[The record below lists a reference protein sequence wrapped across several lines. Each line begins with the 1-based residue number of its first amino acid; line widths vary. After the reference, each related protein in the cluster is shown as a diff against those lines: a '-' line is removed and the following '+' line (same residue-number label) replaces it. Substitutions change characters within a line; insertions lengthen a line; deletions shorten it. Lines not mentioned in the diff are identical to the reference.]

1 VEKRVRTALFIYGGW
16 EGHEPGACVRRMAT
30 LLEAEGFRAELS
42 DSLAA
47 LDDPEKLKAL
57 SLIVPCW
64 TMGELSPERE
74 RNLTEAVASG
84 VGLAGWHGGM
94 GDAFRG
100 ATAYQFM
107 AGGQFVAHPGDIQDY
122 RVNITDRN
130 HPATRGLDD
139 FDVHSEQYYMH
150 VDPGVRVLATTVI
163 SGRGAP
169 WVKGVVMPVV
179 WVKPWGRGRV
189 FYCSIGHTAS
199 DLADPPVR
207 EIIRRG
213 MIWAAGREG

>member
-1 VEKRVRTALFIYGGW
+1 VRTALFIHGGW
-16 EGHEPGACVRRMAT
+16 EGHEPEACARAMASV
-30 LLEAEGFRAELS
+30 LEGEGLRAELS

-47 LDDPEKLKAL
+47 LDDPEKLKSL

-64 TMGELSPERE
+64 TMGELSPQRE

-94 GDAFRG
+94 GDAFRS
-100 ATAYQFM
+100 ATAFQFM
-107 AGGQFVAHPGDIQDY
+107 VGGQFVAHPGDIHDY

-130 HPATRGLDD
+130 HPVTRGAED

-150 VDPGVRVLATTVI
+150 VDPGVRVLASTRIT
-163 SGRGAP
+163 GRGAP
-169 WVKGVVMPVV
+169 WAKGVVMPVV

-189 FYCSIGHTAS
+189 FYCSIGHVAA
-199 DLADPPVR
+199 DLANPPVR
-207 EIIRRG
+207 EVIRRG
-213 MIWAAGREG
+213 MLWAAGARREG